1 MTTDYITQANILDAL
16 LDVHRAK
23 SKLGSFVFRNQ
34 ATFFIMLKIYL
45 RHAKCQIRQA
55 AKEQHLCVPYT
66 YENLLAEIPRKIA
79 SRSTVLVTLKDGVQA
94 GFLEKT
100 KSPTDKRLRFYE
112 IKQQHLVDIRDTI
125 ERKLRWEKGFAT

>member
-1 MTTDYITQANILDAL
+1 MATDYITQANILDAL
-16 LDVHRAK
+16 LDVHSAK
-23 SKLGSFVFRNQ
+23 SKLGSFMFRNQ

-55 AKEQHLCVPYT
+55 ARQEKCVPYT

-79 SRSTVLVTLKDGVQA
+79 SRSTVLVTLKDGVLA

-100 KSPTDKRLRFYE
+100 RSTTDKRLRFYE
-112 IKQQHLVDIRDTI
+112 IKQQHLVDIRETI
-125 ERKLRWEKGFAT
+125 ERKLRWGKGFAT